1 MEAYYVIALLLISVV
16 MFATEKISVDIVT
29 LMLLVALVLGGV
41 LTPKEAF
48 SGFSDEII
56 ILLGSIFVIGAV
68 MRDTG
73 VLDLLGRSLTRA
85 LGTKVTPLTGGMMGG
100 VSLISAFMNN
110 TTVTAM
116 LLGPVMGVARQIGV
130 SNSRLLMPLAFA
142 SIMGGTCTLIG
153 TSTNVAVSGYLEKV
167 GLGAVG
173 MFELT
178 PIGIVLVLAGT
189 ATMLLL
195 GLRMLPDRS
204 AEGQEAAPLRRYL
217 AEVVILQGSPLIG
230 QEIHR
235 SDFSVLGFQVLK
247 IVRLGMEVEATPH
260 ERIEAGDLVLVAGM
274 VEDLIKIKKI
284 EGLDILE
291 DLSMRSAGL
300 ELKGAGIAEVVLTP
314 KSGLVASTL
323 RASNF
328 RQRSG
333 LSVLAIHRGAQVMTK
348 HPGDVTLLA
357 GDVLLI
363 QGPLERMRASEENGE
378 VVILT
383 QHHHSSSS
391 QRKGLVILASF
402 ALAVLLST
410 LGWMPISIA
419 LLVVAIIAVLGKTI
433 SLDTAYENIDW
444 RLLILIGG
452 MTAFGQ
458 AMGNSGAAELLADW
472 ITGSLG
478 QLGPHAVLGGFC
490 VLTVLLTQPMS
501 NAAAALV
508 TLPVALQTAQQMG
521 AEARPFAIGIMLSA
535 SISMLTP
542 FEPSCILVYGPGQY
556 RFKDFLI
563 VGGVITAV
571 LMGLILWLVPIW
583 WPLSQ
588 VVNQ

>member
-85 LGTKVTPLTGGMMGG
+85 LGTKITPLTGGMMGG

-116 LLGPVMGVARQIGV
+116 LLGPVMGLARQIGV

-153 TSTNVAVSGYLEKV
+153 TSTNVAVSGYMEKV

-178 PIGIVLVLAGT
+178 PIGVLLVVAGT
-189 ATMLLL
+189 LTMLLV
-195 GLRMLPDRS
+195 GLRWLPDR
-204 AEGQEAAPLRRYL
+204 AGEGVEAAPLRQYL

-260 ERIEAGDLVLVAGM
+260 ERIEAGDLVLVAGI

-291 DLSMRSAGL
+291 DLSLRGAGFDL
-300 ELKGAGIAEVVLTP
+300 DGAGIAEVVLTP
-314 KSGLVASTL
+314 KSSLVGTTL
-323 RASNF
+323 RESNF

-333 LSVLAIHRGAQVMTK
+333 LSVLAIHRGAQVVTK
-348 HPGDVTLLA
+348 HPGDVSLLA

-363 QGPLERMRASEENGE
+363 QGSLERMRTSEENGE

-383 QHHHSSSS
+383 KHDHNSKAQA
-391 QRKGLVILASF
+391 KGLLILAAF
-402 ALAVLLST
+402 ALAVLVGSA
-410 LGWMPISIA
+410 GWAPISIA
-419 LLVVAIIAVLGKTI
+419 LLSVAIIAVLTKSI
-433 SLDTAYENIDW
+433 SLDSVYENIDW

-458 AMGNSGAAELLADW
+458 AMGNSGAAQLLASA
-472 ITGSLG
+472 ITESLG
-478 QLGPHAVLGGFC
+478 GLGPHAVLAGFC
-490 VLTVLLTQPMS
+490 LLTVLLTQPMS

-508 TLPVALQTAQQMG
+508 TLPVALQTAVQMG
-521 AEARPFAIGIMLSA
+521 VNARPFAIGVMLSA

-542 FEPSCILVYGPGQY
+542 FEPSCILVYGPGKY
-556 RFKDFLI
+556 RFADFLKI
-563 VGGVITAV
+563 GGIITLV
-571 LMGLILWLVPIW
+571 LIGLIIWLVPVW
-583 WPLSQ
+583 WPLK
-588 VVNQ
+588 

>member
-85 LGTKVTPLTGGMMGG
+85 LGTKITPLTGGMMGG

-116 LLGPVMGVARQIGV
+116 LLGPVMGLARQIGV

-153 TSTNVAVSGYLEKV
+153 TSTNVAVSGYMEKV
-167 GLGAVG
+167 GLVAVG

-178 PIGIVLVLAGT
+178 PIGVLLVVAGT
-189 ATMLLL
+189 LTMLLV
-195 GLRMLPDRS
+195 GLRWLPDR
-204 AEGQEAAPLRRYL
+204 AGEGVEAAPLRQYL

-260 ERIEAGDLVLVAGM
+260 ERIEAGDLVLVAGI

-291 DLSMRSAGL
+291 DLSVRGAGFDL
-300 ELKGAGIAEVVLTP
+300 DGAGIAEVVLTP
-314 KSGLVASTL
+314 KSSLVGTTL
-323 RASNF
+323 RESNF

-333 LSVLAIHRGAQVMTK
+333 LSVLAIHRGAQVVTK
-348 HPGDVTLLA
+348 HPGDVSLLA

-363 QGPLERMRASEENGE
+363 QGSLERMRTSEENGE

-383 QHHHSSSS
+383 KHDHNSKAQA
-391 QRKGLVILASF
+391 KGLLILAAF
-402 ALAVLLST
+402 ALAVLVGSA
-410 LGWMPISIA
+410 GWAPISIA
-419 LLVVAIIAVLGKTI
+419 LLSVAIIAVLTKSI
-433 SLDTAYENIDW
+433 SLDSVYENIDW

-458 AMGNSGAAELLADW
+458 AMGNSGAAQLLASA
-472 ITGSLG
+472 ITESLG
-478 QLGPHAVLGGFC
+478 GLGPHAVLAGFC
-490 VLTVLLTQPMS
+490 LLTVLLTQPMS

-508 TLPVALQTAQQMG
+508 TLPVALQTAVQMG
-521 AEARPFAIGIMLSA
+521 VNARPFAIGVMLSA

-542 FEPSCILVYGPGQY
+542 FEPSCILVYGPGKY
-556 RFKDFLI
+556 RFADFLKI
-563 VGGVITAV
+563 GGIITLV
-571 LMGLILWLVPIW
+571 LIGLIIWLVPVW
-583 WPLSQ
+583 WPLK
-588 VVNQ
+588 

>member
-189 ATMLLL
+189 LTMLLL
-195 GLRMLPDRS
+195 GLRLLPDRMS
-204 AEGQEAAPLRRYL
+204 EDVEAAPLRRYL

-247 IVRLGMEVEATPH
+247 IVRLGMEVEASPH
-260 ERIEAGDLVLVAGM
+260 ERIEAGDLVLVAGI

-291 DLSMRSAGL
+291 DLSVRGAGFDL
-300 ELKGAGIAEVVLTP
+300 DGAGIAEVLLTP
-314 KSGLVASTL
+314 KSSLVGTTL

-348 HPGDVTLLA
+348 HPGDVSLLA

-363 QGPLERMRASEENGE
+363 QGSLERMRTSEENGE

-383 QHHHSSSS
+383 QHDHNSKA
-391 QRKGLVILASF
+391 QAKGLLILAAF
-402 ALAVLLST
+402 ALAVVVGST
-410 LGWMPISIA
+410 GWAPISIA
-419 LLVVAIIAVLGKTI
+419 LLSVAIIAVLTKSI
-433 SLDTAYENIDW
+433 SLDSVYENIDW

-458 AMGNSGAAELLADW
+458 AMGNSGAAQLLASA
-472 ITGSLG
+472 INESLG
-478 QLGPHAVLGGFC
+478 SLGPHAVLAGFC
-490 VLTVLLTQPMS
+490 LLTVLLTQPMS

-508 TLPVALQTAQQMG
+508 TLPVALQTAVQMG
-521 AEARPFAIGIMLSA
+521 VNARPFAIGVMLSA
-535 SISMLTP
+535 SVSMLTP
-542 FEPSCILVYGPGQY
+542 FEPSCILVYGPGKY
-556 RFKDFLI
+556 RFADFLK
-563 VGGVITAV
+563 VGGLITLV
-571 LMGLILWLVPIW
+571 LLGLIIWLVPVW
-583 WPLSQ
+583 WPLG
-588 VVNQ
+588 

>member
-85 LGTKVTPLTGGMMGG
+85 LGTKITPLTGGMMGG

-116 LLGPVMGVARQIGV
+116 LLGPVMGLARQIGV

-153 TSTNVAVSGYLEKV
+153 TSTNVAVSGYMEKV

-178 PIGIVLVLAGT
+178 PIGVLLVVAGT
-189 ATMLLL
+189 LTMLLV
-195 GLRMLPDRS
+195 GLRWLPDR
-204 AEGQEAAPLRRYL
+204 AGEGVEAAPLRQYL

-260 ERIEAGDLVLVAGM
+260 ERIEAGDLVLVAGI
-274 VEDLIKIKKI
+274 VEDLI
-284 EGLDILE
+284 
-291 DLSMRSAGL
+291 
-300 ELKGAGIAEVVLTP
+300 
-314 KSGLVASTL
+314 
-323 RASNF
+323 
-328 RQRSG
+328 
-333 LSVLAIHRGAQVMTK
+333 
-348 HPGDVTLLA
+348 
-357 GDVLLI
+357 
-363 QGPLERMRASEENGE
+363 
-378 VVILT
+378 
-383 QHHHSSSS
+383 
-391 QRKGLVILASF
+391 
-402 ALAVLLST
+402 
-410 LGWMPISIA
+410 
-419 LLVVAIIAVLGKTI
+419 
-433 SLDTAYENIDW
+433 
-444 RLLILIGG
+444 
-452 MTAFGQ
+452 
-458 AMGNSGAAELLADW
+458 
-472 ITGSLG
+472 
-478 QLGPHAVLGGFC
+478 
-490 VLTVLLTQPMS
+490 
-501 NAAAALV
+501 
-508 TLPVALQTAQQMG
+508 
-521 AEARPFAIGIMLSA
+521 
-535 SISMLTP
+535 
-542 FEPSCILVYGPGQY
+542 
-556 RFKDFLI
+556 
-563 VGGVITAV
+563 
-571 LMGLILWLVPIW
+571 
-583 WPLSQ
+583 
-588 VVNQ
+588 